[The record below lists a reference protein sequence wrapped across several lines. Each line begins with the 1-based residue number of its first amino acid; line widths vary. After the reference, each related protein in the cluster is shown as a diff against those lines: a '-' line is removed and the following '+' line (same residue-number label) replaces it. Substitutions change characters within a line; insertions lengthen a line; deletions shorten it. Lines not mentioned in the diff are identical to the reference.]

1 MEILK
6 EHTEYESTVD
16 SMSYLSQNEDVL
28 SMCRT
33 MEDERADFRNYVRWS
48 SEQISALREEVADRD
63 TALAEKDTAL
73 AEKDIALTEKDN
85 KIIELTK
92 ALERLKSENNNRE

>member
-1 MEILK
+1 MDILK
-6 EHTEYESTVD
+6 EHREYESTVD

-63 TALAEKDTAL
+63 TALAEKD
-73 AEKDIALTEKDN
+73 N
-85 KIIELTK
+85 KIIELTQ
-92 ALERLKSENNNRE
+92 ALERLKSEN